1 MFLIHVLRSVIKILV
16 IYIYYAFSVTY
27 NIKMTLGEVK
37 GKGADGNVYIQL
49 FGSKGNT
56 AKIQLR
62 QAGDNKNLF
71 ESSQEYKFMVA
82 TSDVGKVFSE
92 LLQNCMLI
100 FTTLIINTLYMH
112 LQRQRY
118 KPGDLAWAS
127 SPLAFNPLSPSIHI
141 QILQTDLH
149 TFPLRIS

>member
-1 MFLIHVLRSVIKILV
+1 MK
-16 IYIYYAFSVTY
+16 
-27 NIKMTLGEVK
+27 LGEVK
-37 GKGADGNVYIQL
+37 GKGADGNVYIQF

-100 FTTLIINTLYMH
+100 FTTVNNKYIIHALT
-112 LQRQRY
+112 
-118 KPGDLAWAS
+118 KTK
-127 SPLAFNPLSPSIHI
+127 I
-141 QILQTDLH
+141 
-149 TFPLRIS
+149 

>member
-1 MFLIHVLRSVIKILV
+1 M
-16 IYIYYAFSVTY
+16 TY
-27 NIKMTLGEVK
+27 NIKMKLGEVK

-71 ESSQEYKFMVA
+71 ESSQEYKFMVT

-92 LLQNCMLI
+92 LLKNCMLI
-100 FTTLIINTLYMH
+100 FTTCTVNNKYIMHNMH
-112 LQRQRY
+112 LQGQRY
-118 KPGDLAWAS
+118 KPGD
-127 SPLAFNPLSPSIHI
+127 F
-141 QILQTDLH
+141 
-149 TFPLRIS
+149 

>member
-1 MFLIHVLRSVIKILV
+1 MFLIHVLISVIKIPV

-37 GKGADGNVYIQL
+37 GRGADGNVYIQL

-92 LLQNCMLI
+92 LLQNC
-100 FTTLIINTLYMH
+100 
-112 LQRQRY
+112 
-118 KPGDLAWAS
+118 
-127 SPLAFNPLSPSIHI
+127 
-141 QILQTDLH
+141 IL
-149 TFPLRIS
+149 

>member
-1 MFLIHVLRSVIKILV
+1 MFLIHVLRSVIKIPV

-27 NIKMTLGEVK
+27 NIKMKLGEVK

-92 LLQNCMLI
+92 LLQNC
-100 FTTLIINTLYMH
+100 
-112 LQRQRY
+112 
-118 KPGDLAWAS
+118 
-127 SPLAFNPLSPSIHI
+127 
-141 QILQTDLH
+141 IL
-149 TFPLRIS
+149 